1 MLERNFDYWWRKLRR
16 IIINLDDLK
25 SDDQKNSMIQAAFN
39 QGFVNFKASGK
50 ITEKLLEIQRCI
62 VYSSDFTIK
71 GIIPIL
77 KQEEKDK
84 ISEFLEKSSTF
95 GVSLDISSKKQE
107 NLAVSLAKLGSS
119 FIICKSTDWKII
131 PFENLIA
138 QFNTLDSEIFADV
151 RSSLSD
157 AELLLHTLEIGVDG
171 LIFSPNSENDLIE
184 LRKMLKT
191 SLTLDLQSATIK
203 KITQIPE
210 ADRVCVDTSSI
221 LKSGEGMLVG
231 NTAMGFVLVHAE
243 VFDSEFVKSRPFRV
257 NAGDVSE
264 YILVPAAG
272 DPEILTEND
281 IQTQT
286 KYLSELKSGDKVL
299 VVNKLGNTRIVSV
312 GRVKIE
318 TRPMLLIDLESL
330 KDEKQGQKNIPLKVT
345 LQNAETVMV
354 ISVDGSPISVPKLIV
369 GDKILVNLGPGST
382 HFGIKINE
390 QIIEK

>member
-1 MLERNFDYWWRKLRR
+1 MLERNFDSWWRKLRR
-16 IIINLDDLK
+16 IIINLDELK

-50 ITEKLLEIQRCI
+50 ITEKLLKIQRCV

-107 NLAVSLAKLGSS
+107 DLAVSLAKLGSS
-119 FIICKSTDWKII
+119 FIICKSTDWKVI

-138 QFNTLDSEIFADV
+138 QFNTLDCEIFADV
-151 RSSLSD
+151 GSSLSD
-157 AELLLHTLEIGVDG
+157 AELLLHALEIGVDG

-184 LRKMLKT
+184 LRKMLKISQ
-191 SLTLDLQSATIK
+191 SLKLQSATIK
-203 KITQIPE
+203 KITPIPE

-221 LKSGEGMLVG
+221 LKSGEGMLIG

-264 YILVPAAG
+264 YILVPVAG
-272 DPEILTEND
+272 DPEISTENE

-286 KYLSELKSGDKVL
+286 KYLSELQSGDKVL
-299 VVNKLGNTRIVSV
+299 VVDKQGNTRIVSV

-318 TRPMLLIDLESL
+318 TRPMLLINLEVL
-330 KDEKQGQKNIPLKVT
+330 KDEKHGQKNIPLKVT

-354 ISVDGSPISVPKLIV
+354 IGTDGLPISVPKIKV
-369 GDKILVNLGPGST
+369 GDKVLVNLGPGAT
-382 HFGIKINE
+382 HFGIKIKE

>member
-1 MLERNFDYWWRKLRR
+1 MRKMRR
-16 IIINLDDLK
+16 IIINLDEIK

-39 QGFVNFKASGK
+39 QGFVNFKANGIIAENLVK
-50 ITEKLLEIQRCI
+50 IQRCV
-62 VYSSDFTIK
+62 VYSNDIALK

-77 KQEEKDK
+77 NQEEKNK
-84 ISEFLEKSSTF
+84 ISEFLEKSSLF
-95 GVSLDISSKKQE
+95 GVFLDISSKNQE
-107 NLAVSLAKLGSS
+107 NLAVSLAKQGIS
-119 FIICKSTDWKII
+119 FIMCKHTNWKVI

-138 QFNTLDSEIFADV
+138 KFSSMDCELFADV
-151 RSSLSD
+151 GSSLFD

-184 LRKMLKT
+184 LKKLLKT
-191 SLTLDLQSATIK
+191 SHPLKLESATIK
-203 KITQIPE
+203 KITPIPE

-221 LKSGEGMLVG
+221 LKPGEGILVG

-264 YILVPAAG
+264 YILVPV
-272 DPEILTEND
+272 DDSIISTQNK
-281 IQTQT
+281 IRTQT
-286 KYLSELKSGDKVL
+286 KYLSELQSGDKVL
-299 VVNKLGNTRIVSV
+299 VVDNQGNSRIVFI

-318 TRPMLLIDLESL
+318 TRPMLLIDLEVFKEENQS
-330 KDEKQGQKNIPLKVT
+330 QKIIPLKVT

-354 ISVDGSPISVPKLIV
+354 IGTDRLPISVPKLNV
-369 GDKILVNLGPGST
+369 GDKILVNLGPGAT
-382 HFGIKINE
+382 HFGIKIKE

>member
-1 MLERNFDYWWRKLRR
+1 MRR
-16 IIINLDDLK
+16 IIINLDEIK

-39 QGFVNFKASGK
+39 QGFVNFKANGIIAENLVK
-50 ITEKLLEIQRCI
+50 IQRCV
-62 VYSSDFTIK
+62 VYSNDIALK

-77 KQEEKDK
+77 NQEEKNK
-84 ISEFLEKSSTF
+84 ISEFLEKSSLF
-95 GVSLDISSKKQE
+95 GVFLDISSKNQE
-107 NLAVSLAKLGSS
+107 NLAVSLAKQGIS
-119 FIICKSTDWKII
+119 FIMCKHTNWKVI

-138 QFNTLDSEIFADV
+138 KFSSMDCELFADV
-151 RSSLSD
+151 GSSLFD

-184 LRKMLKT
+184 LKKLLKT
-191 SLTLDLQSATIK
+191 SHPLKLESATIK
-203 KITQIPE
+203 KITPIPE

-221 LKSGEGMLVG
+221 LKPGEGILVG

-264 YILVPAAG
+264 YILVPV
-272 DPEILTEND
+272 DDSIISTQNK
-281 IQTQT
+281 IRTQT
-286 KYLSELKSGDKVL
+286 KYLSELQSGDKVL
-299 VVNKLGNTRIVSV
+299 VVDNQGNSRIVFI

-318 TRPMLLIDLESL
+318 TRPMLLIDLEVFKEENQS
-330 KDEKQGQKNIPLKVT
+330 QKIIPLKVT

-354 ISVDGSPISVPKLIV
+354 IGTDRLPISVPKLNV
-369 GDKILVNLGPGST
+369 GDKILVNLGPGAT
-382 HFGIKINE
+382 HFGIKIKE